1 MNPAGTQSGY
11 VLVIACLI
19 VAKNRYSERGND
31 P

>member
-11 VLVIACLI
+11 VLVIACLN
-19 VAKNRYSERGND
+19 VAKNRIPERGKD

>member
-11 VLVIACLI
+11 GLVIAFMI
-19 VAKNRYSERGND
+19 VAKNRFPERGKD

>member
-11 VLVIACLI
+11 IVIIARLI
-19 VAKNRYSERGND
+19 VAKNRFPERGKD